1 MSKGAPC
8 SDVRFRM
15 LLLYWVEGVLRVE
28 SGRPLSMQIEKFTLG
43 EEGDCSRTGAVGG
56 HTPRPPRCG
65 HMGMLLPG
73 SGAGE
78 RSSGGGV
85 GGQWEASP
93 VMDEDR
99 WSVTCQGGVQ
109 KRLCPAGV
117 FLLVDLCPPLSQ
129 NSHTLLST
137 ELH

>member
-109 KRLCPAGV
+109 KAVGGGWWLEPSCQQKPWEGQRCWAVGV
-117 FLLVDLCPPLSQ
+117 GK
-129 NSHTLLST
+129 
-137 ELH
+137 